1 MQQLE
6 PESEKRTAAL
16 RLAREVVESREHPS
30 DDTFN
35 EVREAGYSDEQIME
49 MDRHRVPCY
58 LY

>member
-16 RLAREVVESREHPS
+16 RLAWEVGASHEHPS

-49 MDRHRVPCY
+49 MNLHRVPC
-58 LY
+58 

>member
-6 PESEKRTAAL
+6 PEGEKRTAAL
-16 RLAREVVESREHPS
+16 RLAREVVESREYPS
-30 DDTFN
+30 NDTFN